1 MDGSHYIWFCRGTVR
16 IADPDWNEYDT
27 VAEVGPWH
35 VRVTRWPGVVR
46 MDTWAEAEAEAGADQ
61 PRGAPTPLWHGRV
74 GDVYS
79 VADAARAG
87 TRGDLYAR
95 AYAATNN
102 RGLCGIFNSADCA
115 GPVGVAVR
123 SGFNKGTA
131 SVHTWARSPGGPVT
145 AVTVECRGRDAG
157 DVDTANDSDVADDSE
172 CLSPV

>member
-27 VAEVGPWH
+27 AAKVGPWH
-35 VRVTRWPGVVR
+35 VRITRGEGIVR
-46 MDTWAEAEAEAGADQ
+46 MDTWAEAEDQ
-61 PRGAPTPLWHGRV
+61 GTPTPLWHGRV
-74 GDVYS
+74 GDVYT

-87 TRGDLYAR
+87 TRSDLYAR

-102 RGLCGIFNSADCA
+102 RGMCGIFDSADCA
-115 GPVGVAVR
+115 SPVGVAVR

-131 SVHTWARSPGGPVT
+131 SIHTWAPSPGGPVT

-157 DVDTANDSDVADDSE
+157 DVDVASDDADDDSE